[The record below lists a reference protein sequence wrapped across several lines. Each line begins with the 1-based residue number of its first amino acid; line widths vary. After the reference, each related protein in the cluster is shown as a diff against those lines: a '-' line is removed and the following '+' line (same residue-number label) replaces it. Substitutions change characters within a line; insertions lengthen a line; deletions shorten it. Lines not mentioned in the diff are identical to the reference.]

1 MSEEQNSE
9 SVDTGI
15 VPPYEDAGPSDL
27 TPSAEDNDGEGVTL
41 TLKDVLDMEDEMM
54 EDTAAVL
61 GAASDKTCSYTE
73 GYIKRQALYS
83 CLTCIPEAKNDPEV
97 AAGVCLA
104 CSYHCHEG
112 HDLVELYTKRNFCCD
127 CGNTKFPAD
136 QKCTLCPSKRDTNVL
151 NTYNQNFSGVYCVCH
166 RPYPD
171 PDDPVPDEMIQCI
184 ICEDWYHSRHLGT
197 TVPSDNFAEMICEGC
212 MTKHDFLLHYDA
224 FCVNKSEEDLE
235 ETKPVEDEVN
245 VESANEEGSNSNCKK
260 PKAKG
265 AKVSA
270 KFWTEMIWRKE
281 LCNCEECLKTYET
294 ENVAFLLDPEDPVQL
309 YEERS
314 KAKAKELVETHNQ
327 QLDNK
332 LKNVD
337 RVTMIN
343 CIEGYNDLKEKLG
356 EFLKGFADTKR
367 IIREEDVREF
377 FDAMQARKKQKLE
390 SGGQYFCR

>member
-1 MSEEQNSE
+1 MSEETSNQTP
-9 SVDTGI
+9 DTGDEPSVEAEPSE
-15 VPPYEDAGPSDL
+15 VPG
-27 TPSAEDNDGEGVTL
+27 SAEDNDGGDGDAVTL
-41 TLKDVLDMEDEMM
+41 TLNEVLELEEEMM

-61 GAASDKTCSYTE
+61 GAASDKTCSYTDD
-73 GYIKRQALYS
+73 YIKRQALYS
-83 CLTCIPEAKNDPEV
+83 CLTCIPEAKDDPEK

-127 CGNTKFPAD
+127 CGNKKFPED
-136 QKCTLCPSKRDTNVL
+136 HKCTLCPDKRDTNIL

-197 TVPSDNFAEMICEGC
+197 VVPSDNFAEMICEGC
-212 MTKHDFLLHYDA
+212 VTKHEFLLHYDA
-224 FCVNKSEEDLE
+224 FCLNKSEAEQDTE
-235 ETKPVEDEVN
+235 QEKPSEVVN
-245 VESANEEGSNSNCKK
+245 VEASCSSDCKK
-260 PKAKG
+260 PKEKG
-265 AKVSA
+265 STVCA

-281 LCNCEECLKTYET
+281 LCKCETCLKIYET

-314 KAKAKELVETHNQ
+314 KAKAKELAETHNQ
-327 QLDNK
+327 QLDDK
-332 LKNVD
+332 LKNFD
-337 RVTMIN
+337 RVAMIN
-343 CIEGYNDLKEKLG
+343 CIEGYNDLKEKLA
-356 EFLKGFADTKR
+356 EFLRGFAGTKR

-377 FDAMQARKKQKLE
+377 FDTMQARKKQKIE